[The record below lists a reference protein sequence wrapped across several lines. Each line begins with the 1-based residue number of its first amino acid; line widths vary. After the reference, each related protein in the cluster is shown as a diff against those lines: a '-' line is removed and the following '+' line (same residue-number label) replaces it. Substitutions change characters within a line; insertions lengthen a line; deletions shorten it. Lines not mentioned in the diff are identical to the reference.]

1 MNSAQ
6 KTAAQVCGN
15 PMSNSQDGADDWA
28 PKAKRNCWS
37 SFLSKLTGVKF
48 VSACS
53 FRTCKRPSVLACVV
67 ISLLLPTV
75 AMSAN
80 GVYMP
85 PPPMGVGGE
94 DSITTGTGTHCR
106 TSMNSNKGYVDLGIT
121 GTQGA
126 ANDVFSGF
134 AAQRQDNATIYAR
147 LVIPLGD
154 TPRKIDCGRF
164 MQLEIERLESE
175 IKMLRYSPD

>member
-6 KTAAQVCGN
+6 KTAAQVRGN

-28 PKAKRNCWS
+28 PRAKRSCWS
-37 SFLSKLTGVKF
+37 SFRSRLTNVKF
-48 VSACS
+48 ASACAS
-53 FRTCKRPSVLACVV
+53 LTCRSRSVLAFVV
-67 ISLLLPTV
+67 ISLLLPCG

-106 TSMNSNKGYVDLGIT
+106 TSMNSNKGYVDLGVT

-126 ANDVFSGF
+126 TSDVFSGF
-134 AAQRQDNATIYAR
+134 SAPRQDTATVYAR
-147 LVIPLGD
+147 VVIPLGNA
-154 TPRKIDCGRF
+154 PQKIDCGRF